1 MLKSLARVSAAAA
14 MCCLAGAATAADVT
28 IRFPVEYALDITP
41 GRANQEFKRLVEER
55 SDGRVEVTLYPSG
68 SLYKGLDLLQAVL
81 RGDAE
86 MTTLISAY
94 WSALAP
100 KSAVSEL
107 PYAFPTRASFY
118 KAIDDG
124 FFSKAYAEAEA
135 KGAKLIAV
143 LPFDYLVPGTRA
155 TPLRK
160 PEDFAGLKFRGLG
173 KVNLEMLKL
182 FGATPVSINFVEI
195 SPAIQQG
202 LIDALNVPTDSYTI
216 YDWQEDI
223 RNVNYAPYYIAFY
236 PWMVNAKWWDS
247 LDPELQTIIQDAA
260 VEVAATNRTAAEE
273 AANQA
278 LEDLRGLGVDVHVQ
292 TPEEIAA
299 WSEAAQPVW
308 DQFRA
313 QIGDELIE
321 ELKSYQ

>member
-1 MLKSLARVSAAAA
+1 MLKTLLRASAIAL
-14 MCCLAGAATAADVT
+14 MGVVAGAASAADVT
-28 IRFPVEYALDITP
+28 IRLPVEYALDITP
-41 GRANQEFKRLVEER
+41 GRANQEFKKLVEER
-55 SDGRVEVTLYPSG
+55 SDGRIEVTLYPSG

-94 WSALAP
+94 WSAVAP

-107 PYAFPTRASFY
+107 PYAFPTRAAFY

-124 FFSKAYAEAEA
+124 FFEEAYAEAEA

-155 TPLRK
+155 TPLREPK
-160 PEDFAGLKFRGLG
+160 DFAGLKFRGLG

-223 RNVNYAPYYIAFY
+223 RHVNYAPYYIAFY
-236 PWMVNAKWWDS
+236 PWMVNARWWDG
-247 LDPELQTIIQDAA
+247 LDPELRTIIQDAA
-260 VEVAATNRTAAEE
+260 VEVAQKNRTAAEE

-278 LEDLRGLGVDVHVQ
+278 IADLKELGVDVHVQ
-292 TPEEIAA
+292 TPEEIASWA
-299 WSEAAQPVW
+299 EAAQPVW
-308 DQFRA
+308 EMFKS
-313 QIGDELIE
+313 QIGE
-321 ELKSYQ
+321 ELMEKVKSYQ